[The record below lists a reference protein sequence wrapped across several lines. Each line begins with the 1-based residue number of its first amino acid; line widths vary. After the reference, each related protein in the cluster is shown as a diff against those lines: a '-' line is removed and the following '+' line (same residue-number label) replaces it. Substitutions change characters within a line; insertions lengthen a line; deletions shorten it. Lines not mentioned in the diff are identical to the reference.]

1 MIQQIDIA
9 GIPPYL
15 GENQT
20 IKPKKIN
27 FLFGLNGSGKTT
39 VSRFIRSPQEDK
51 YRGCCGLT
59 WSGEPIECCV
69 YNTDYVTDNFCE
81 SSVAGIFTLGEEN
94 IEIKRQIET
103 LSEKLDQ
110 LRTKKEELN
119 AELNGNETT
128 KGLKKQLE
136 EHEATYCERFWR
148 IKQQLDQE
156 GSSILDALTRVKG
169 SKDVFKRTLLE
180 QFNSNNAELKE
191 KADLERL
198 CTTMFGKTLE
208 KINLLADISF
218 ADLIKLETKPILS
231 QIIVG
236 KEDVDIAAL
245 IKKLGN
251 DAWFR
256 HGVSYLDDSE
266 ERCPFCQ
273 EPLKAD
279 FRQKVEEYFDESY
292 INAIEEIN
300 SLSREYAR
308 VSQTVVLNVTA
319 LENVSPD
326 FIKQEDLAAVF
337 LRLKDKISA
346 NNKKLNEKKEEPNI
360 SIRLDSVL
368 PEAND
373 IKSIIDA
380 ANAAIVIHN
389 TRVANIKTEKE
400 KLTSQAW
407 RYVLNAL
414 TSDIETYRKIQKD
427 LNTSIEQVKKDIS
440 ETELEERTKRH
451 ELREKEQMQTSVI
464 PTANGINAL
473 LTNYGFT
480 GFSLK
485 VTEDQRSYQ
494 FVRDDGTP
502 AFKSLSEGERNFV
515 TFLYFMHSLKG
526 NTDDSG
532 HNNNKVVVVDDPV
545 SSLDNDILFI
555 VSSLLRD
562 LFSDI
567 YEDKGTIKQLF
578 ILSHNIYF
586 FKEVSYKKGIA
597 KDKTAFGMIVKS
609 NNVTKITEYDS
620 NPISST
626 YEMLWKEIKRANAS
640 PNEANTI
647 TLANVMRRII
657 EYYFSF
663 LGGKDLTLFH
673 REFPEGERQVFKSL
687 ISWVHAGSHSEFDD
701 YSATPHIY
709 TSKTYLKVFKDLFI
723 KANHESHYD
732 MMMEHKQ

>member
-1 MIQQIDIA
+1 MIKQIDIDR
-9 GIPPYL
+9 IPPYL
-15 GENQT
+15 GGNQT
-20 IKPKKIN
+20 INPKKIN

-39 VSRFIRSPQEDK
+39 ISRFIRSYQEDK
-51 YRGCCGLT
+51 YRDCCKLT
-59 WSGEPIECCV
+59 WSGNPIECCV
-69 YNTDYVTDNFCE
+69 YNTDYVADNFCE

-103 LSEKLDQ
+103 LSEKIDQ
-110 LRTKKEELN
+110 LRTKKEDLN
-119 AELNGNETT
+119 TELNGNDTT
-128 KGLKKQLE
+128 KGLQKQLE
-136 EHEATYCERFWR
+136 AHEATYCERFWA

-156 GSSILDALTRVKG
+156 RSSILEALVGVRG
-169 SKDVFKRTLLE
+169 SKEAFKKKLLE
-180 QFNSNNAELKE
+180 QLGSNNAELKE
-191 KADLERL
+191 KSELERL

-208 KINLLADISF
+208 RIDLLAEISF
-218 ADLIKLETKPILS
+218 NELLRLETRPILS
-231 QIIVG
+231 KIVVG

-256 HGVSYLDDSE
+256 HGVSYLDYSE
-266 ERCPFCQ
+266 GRCPFCQ
-273 EPLKAD
+273 EPLKTG

-292 INAIEEIN
+292 VNAVEEIN
-300 SLSREYAR
+300 SLCKEYMRESNNVLLSIGTLKS
-308 VSQTVVLNVTA
+308 VSS
-319 LENVSPD
+319 E
-326 FIKQEDLAAVF
+326 FIKQEDLATVF
-337 LRLKDKISA
+337 LRFKDKIAA
-346 NNKKLNEKKEEPNI
+346 NNKKLNQKKAEPNI
-360 SIRLDSVL
+360 SVQLESVL
-368 PEAND
+368 TEAND
-373 IKSIIDA
+373 IKRIIDA
-380 ANAAIVIHN
+380 ANEAIVIHN

-414 TSDIETYRKIQKD
+414 TSDIETYQKIQKD
-427 LNTSIEQVKKDIS
+427 LNTSIEQVKRNIS
-440 ETELEERTKRH
+440 ETESRERIKRQ
-451 ELREKEQMQTSVI
+451 ELREKEQMQTSII
-464 PTANGINAL
+464 PTADGINAL
-473 LTNYGFT
+473 LANYGFT

-485 VTEDQRSYQ
+485 VTEDQKSYQ

-562 LFSDI
+562 LFADI
-567 YEDKGTIKQLF
+567 YAEKGTIKQLF

-609 NNVTKITEYDS
+609 NNVTTITEYDS

-626 YEMLWKEIKRANAS
+626 YEMLWKEIKRANTS
-640 PNEANTI
+640 PDEANTI

-663 LGGKDLTLFH
+663 LGGKDLTFFH

-687 ISWVHAGSHSEFDD
+687 ISWAHAGSHSEFDD

-709 TSKTYLKVFKDLFI
+709 TSETYLKVFKDLFI
-723 KANHESHYD
+723 KANHESHYA
-732 MMMEHKQ
+732 MMMEQK

>member
-1 MIQQIDIA
+1 MIKQIDIDR
-9 GIPPYL
+9 IPPYL
-15 GENQT
+15 GGNQT
-20 IKPKKIN
+20 INPKKIN

-39 VSRFIRSPQEDK
+39 ISRFIRSYQEDK
-51 YRGCCGLT
+51 YRDCCQLN
-59 WSGEPIECCV
+59 WSGAPIECCV
-69 YNTDYVTDNFCE
+69 YNTDYVADNFCE

-103 LSEKLDQ
+103 LSEKLNQ
-110 LRTKKEELN
+110 LRTKKEDLN
-119 AELNGNETT
+119 TELNGNDTT
-128 KGLKKQLE
+128 KGLQKQLE
-136 EHEATYCERFWR
+136 EHEVTYCERFWA

-156 GSSILDALTRVKG
+156 KSSILEALVGVRG
-169 SKDVFKRTLLE
+169 SKEAFKKKLLE
-180 QFNSNNAELKE
+180 QLDSNNADLKE

-198 CTTMFGKTLE
+198 CTAMFGKTLE
-208 KINLLADISF
+208 RINLLSEISF
-218 ADLIKLETKPILS
+218 AELIRLETKPILS
-231 QIIVG
+231 KIIVG

-256 HGVSYLDDSE
+256 QGVPYLDHSE
-266 ERCPFCQ
+266 GKCPFCQ
-273 EPLKAD
+273 EPLKTD

-292 INAIEEIN
+292 INAVEEIS

-308 VSQTVVLNVTA
+308 ISQMITSNVAT

-326 FIKQEDLAAVF
+326 FIKQEELAAVF
-337 LRLKDKISA
+337 LRLKDKIAA
-346 NNKKLNEKKEEPNI
+346 NNKKLNQKKDEPNI
-360 SIRLDSVL
+360 SVLLESVL
-368 PEAND
+368 TEAND
-373 IKSIIDA
+373 IKRIIDA
-380 ANAAIVIHN
+380 ANEEIVIYN

-414 TSDIETYRKIQKD
+414 KSDIETYRKIQKD

-440 ETELEERTKRH
+440 ETESEERTMLQV
-451 ELREKEQMQTSVI
+451 LREKEQMQTSII
-464 PTANGINAL
+464 PTANGINSL

-485 VTEDQRSYQ
+485 VTDDQKNYQ

-526 NTDDSG
+526 NVDNSG

-562 LFSDI
+562 LFADI
-567 YEDKGTIKQLF
+567 YAEKGTIKQLF

-586 FKEVSYKKGIA
+586 FKEVSYEKGIV

-657 EYYFSF
+657 EYYFCF
-663 LGGKDLTLFH
+663 LGGKELSKFH
-673 REFPEGERQVFKSL
+673 KDFPDGERQIFKSL
-687 ISWVHAGSHSEFDD
+687 ISWAHAGSHSAFDD
-701 YSATPHIY
+701 YSATPNIY
-709 TSKTYLKVFKDLFI
+709 TSETYLKVFKDLFI
-723 KANHESHYD
+723 KTNHESHYD
-732 MMMEHKQ
+732 MMMEQK

>member
-1 MIQQIDIA
+1 MIKQIDIDR
-9 GIPPYL
+9 IPPYL
-15 GENQT
+15 GGNQT
-20 IKPKKIN
+20 INPKKIN

-39 VSRFIRSPQEDK
+39 ISRFIRSYQEDK
-51 YRGCCGLT
+51 YRDCCKLT
-59 WSGEPIECCV
+59 WSGDPIECCV
-69 YNTDYVTDNFCE
+69 YNTDYVADNFCE

-103 LSEKLDQ
+103 LNEKINQ
-110 LRTKKEELN
+110 LRTKKEDLN
-119 AELNGNETT
+119 TKLNGNDTT
-128 KGLKKQLE
+128 KGLQKQLE
-136 EHEATYCERFWR
+136 EHEVTYSERFWA

-156 GSSILDALTRVKG
+156 RSSILEALVGVRG
-169 SKDVFKRTLLE
+169 SKEVFKNKLLE
-180 QFNSNNAELKE
+180 QHRSNNAELKE
-191 KADLERL
+191 KSELERL
-198 CTTMFGKTLE
+198 CTTMFGKALE
-208 KINLLADISF
+208 RINLLAEISF
-218 ADLIKLETKPILS
+218 NELIKLETKPILS
-231 QIIVG
+231 RIVVG

-245 IKKLGN
+245 IKTLGN

-256 HGVSYLDDSE
+256 QGVPYLDRSE
-266 ERCPFCQ
+266 GKCPFCQ
-273 EPLKAD
+273 EPLKTD

-300 SLSREYAR
+300 SLSREYTR
-308 VSQTVVLNVTA
+308 VSQMIVSNVDT
-319 LENVSPD
+319 LKNVSPD
-326 FIKQEDLAAVF
+326 FIKQEDLAAIL
-337 LRLKDKISA
+337 LRLNNKIA
-346 NNKKLNEKKEEPNI
+346 ENNKKLNQKKAEPNI
-360 SIRLDSVL
+360 SIQLESVST
-368 PEAND
+368 EAND

-380 ANAAIVIHN
+380 ANAAIAIHN

-414 TSDIETYRKIQKD
+414 TSDIETYWKIQKD

-440 ETELEERTKRH
+440 EIESEERTKRQ
-451 ELREKEQMQTSVI
+451 ELREKEQMQTSII
-464 PTANGINAL
+464 PTADGINAL
-473 LTNYGFT
+473 LANYGFT

-485 VTEDQRSYQ
+485 VTEDQKSYQ

-562 LFSDI
+562 LFADI
-567 YEDKGTIKQLF
+567 YAEKGTIKQLF

-687 ISWVHAGSHSEFDD
+687 ISWAHAGSHSEFDD

-709 TSKTYLKVFKDLFI
+709 TSETYLKVFKDLFI

-732 MMMEHKQ
+732 MMMEQK